1 MVPEVGSDWLEKSVI
16 AGFRVWQLMFMSC
29 AGATVVIVVMCCFM
43 KCRVPRTKQEIEAD
57 CHRRELTL
65 QFRKQLNKIA
75 MDDLTFLK
83 ALDKVR
89 ETFEHE
95 EEKRQRGSWDSLLEQ
110 EGRELSFKYR
120 IRKLLRMF
128 RFKKKEKD
136 KNKSATEKDG
146 GGSTN
151 DQAKRGSDSTGG
163 DGDEDS
169 RNTKNGSKGKN
180 SPEETQYRNGDDHRK
195 DHKGRDHHK
204 KDHVE
209 VHIDADADGILRQ
222 KS

>member
-1 MVPEVGSDWLEKSVI
+1 MTRRNLPIYFEECVCDKGFGGSVLSKKTEMQI
-16 AGFRVWQLMFMSC
+16 RF
-29 AGATVVIVVMCCFM
+29 ATIIRFYYDNL
-43 KCRVPRTKQEIEAD
+43 IN
-57 CHRRELTL
+57 L
-65 QFRKQLNKIA
+65 
-75 MDDLTFLK
+75 

-151 DQAKRGSDSTGG
+151 DQAKVTLTCTADS
-163 DGDEDS
+163 
-169 RNTKNGSKGKN
+169 
-180 SPEETQYRNGDDHRK
+180 
-195 DHKGRDHHK
+195 K
-204 KDHVE
+204 KYH
-209 VHIDADADGILRQ
+209 ILRSPQ
-222 KS
+222 LRSLNNNNR